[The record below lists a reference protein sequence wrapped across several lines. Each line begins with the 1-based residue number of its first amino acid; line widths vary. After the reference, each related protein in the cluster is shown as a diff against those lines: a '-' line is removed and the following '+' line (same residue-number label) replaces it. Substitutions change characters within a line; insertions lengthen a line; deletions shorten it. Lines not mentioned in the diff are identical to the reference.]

1 MLLFPIVAVC
11 ERCGAIGVKH
21 SFYTKERRFCSMACA
36 RNEPNLLR
44 NMDEFMTTADN
55 HEGSADVELEL
66 NTTQLQNPSYRFKI
80 SPRHND
86 ADGVIFKDLLPQD
99 DLPQIPKG
107 ARLPSP
113 CPQEEKILTVR
124 RKPSEFYNNY
134 DWNQQLNNDNFKA
147 ADVTCFGHAP
157 GYDMWTNIGVGMKVE
172 VENTDCDTQGIQGVT
187 PHSFWVATVLR
198 ICGYKA
204 LIRYEGFNEDATSD
218 FWVNLCSSEVHA
230 VGWCATRGKPLIPPR
245 SIENKYSDW
254 KDFLVKRLSGAQT
267 LPTNFYNKISESFKS
282 RFRTGLQLEM
292 VDKNRISQVKLA
304 TVQNIVGKRLYVKYY
319 DAPSEEGFWCHE
331 DSPLIHPVGWASTVG
346 HNLAAPTEYLE
357 RMIGKF
363 YNAFLRLSH
372 FSIDILTF

>member
-1 MLLFPIVAVC
+1 
-11 ERCGAIGVKH
+11 
-21 SFYTKERRFCSMACA
+21 
-36 RNEPNLLR
+36 
-44 NMDEFMTTADN
+44 MTTTD
-55 HEGSADVELEL
+55 HDGSADIELEL
-66 NTTQLQNPSYRFKI
+66 NSTQLQNPSYRFKL

-86 ADGVIFKDLLPQD
+86 MDGVIFKDLLPQD
-99 DLPQIPKG
+99 ELPQIPKG

-147 ADVTCFGHAP
+147 ADVTCFSHAP
-157 GYDMWTNIGVGMKVE
+157 GYDMWTNIAVGMKVE

-204 LIRYEGFNEDATSD
+204 LIRYEGFNEDASSD

-363 YNAFLRLSH
+363 CNTFLHGFRSFQLIFKH
-372 FSIDILTF
+372 FSWT